1 MCRRA
6 KVIVCV
12 SNAER
17 EKLRTL
23 YPELGPKIQVI
34 HNGIQP
40 AEDSH
45 PANPAEEPREQP
57 EVPIRAHRRVF
68 GFLGRLDYRKGL
80 LECIKAFKGLDDA
93 ELRVACDNQD
103 SAYFSGLLDYIEGA
117 GLNDKVTFYGWC
129 QGPRKQSFLQSL
141 DALIVPSLYE
151 PFGYVVLEAMNA
163 QVPLICSNRGGI
175 PEVVGDY
182 RFCFDPYEPGAL
194 RECIRRFQAASAE
207 EVKKEAM
214 ALFARLRL
222 FTAQAMCEKTGNR
235 PVSGTSTP
243 AQTTGS
249 TGNPYSTPASGASPP
264 SSQYNI
270 DKWRPILENNDKGPL
285 MQGNDVKEL
294 QHALNQLMG
303 WGIAED
309 SKFGDETEWAV
320 RQFQR
325 RMGIGV
331 DGIVGEETRAALK
344 KALASGGLP
353 PPNTMYET
361 PTPGAPG
368 TPEVASGFSG
378 KLKIEYAQG
387 VPGLEGCDPR
397 LKPVVEELGK
407 RLGASKVIVTETK
420 RTREEHER
428 IYRDRPPWQK
438 VEYETCQHGSVQGY
452 KAADITFFRP
462 DGSRIPPSEVAK
474 VAAEIREV
482 GGIGTYSGLTCAH
495 IDLREKGPDGKPVV
509 WHWDN

>member
-1 MCRRA
+1 MLA
-6 KVIVCV
+6 
-12 SNAER
+12 
-17 EKLRTL
+17 LRSEWDSGVASGQ
-23 YPELGPKIQVI
+23 YWRGGAGYGRVDPFQGQLGGDAPLR
-34 HNGIQP
+34 GSL
-40 AEDSH
+40 A
-45 PANPAEEPREQP
+45 APREGP
-57 EVPIRAHRRVF
+57 R
-68 GFLGRLDYRKGL
+68 RLDYRAVVYTPGVGGPKQGGITYTPPAGWVRKSDL
-80 LECIKAFKGLDDA
+80 YVSQ
-93 ELRVACDNQD
+93 R
-103 SAYFSGLLDYIEGA
+103 SAPGSSRLARDTAGA
-117 GLNDKVTFYGWC
+117 GT
-129 QGPRKQSFLQSL
+129 
-141 DALIVPSLYE
+141 
-151 PFGYVVLEAMNA
+151 
-163 QVPLICSNRGGI
+163 
-175 PEVVGDY
+175 
-182 RFCFDPYEPGAL
+182 
-194 RECIRRFQAASAE
+194 ASAR
-207 EVKKEAM
+207 AM
-214 ALFARLRL
+214 SAAATPSGGSVTPSHGGDPTRAAGGGS
-222 FTAQAMCEKTGNR
+222 TAPSTGNR
-235 PVSGTSTP
+235 PASETSTP
-243 AQTTGS
+243 AQATDS

-264 SSQYNI
+264 SSQENI
-270 DKWRPILENNDKGPL
+270 DKWRPILENNGKGPL

-331 DGIVGEETRAALK
+331 DGIVGAETRAALK

-368 TPEVASGFSG
+368 TPEVASGSSG

-387 VPGLEGCDPR
+387 VPALEGCDPR

-407 RLGASKVIVTETK
+407 RFGASKVIVTETK

-428 IYRDRPPWQK
+428 IYRDRPPRQK
-438 VEYETCQHGSVQGY
+438 VEYATCQHGSVQGY

-482 GGIGTYSGLTCAH
+482 GGIGTYSGLTCTH
-495 IDLREKGPDGKPVV
+495 IDLRQKGPDGKPVV